1 MQHVVRDDHA
11 VAGSEAFRYPLGEVQ
26 IFLNQDQGVGAVC
39 LCFFNLFC
47 DVGCILIGT
56 VVHLRIEPG
65 QVLCRILRIPSQKL
79 FNLVFAEGVCIGS
92 LLGVRTAAVIDA
104 GTQLCAGRAGQPSV
118 ACGGGKVCVLRHR
131 LILPPL

>member
-1 MQHVVRDDHA
+1 MQYIVRDDYA

-26 IFLNQDQGVGAVC
+26 LFLNQGQRVGAVC
-39 LCFFNLFC
+39 LCFFNLLC

-65 QVLCRILRIPSQKL
+65 QVLCRIFRIPSQKL
-79 FNLVFAEGVCIGS
+79 LHFVFAEGMCIGS

-104 GTQLCAGRAGQPSV
+104 GTQPCTGRAGEPSV
-118 ACGGGKVCVLRHR
+118 ASGGG
-131 LILPPL
+131 